1 MKKKVRK
8 DRTIRLLNTTFRAI
22 ELIPNLLF
30 MALYILAVLS
40 PFISPLKTQIP
51 AFLNLAFPL
60 ILAGLVLLWL
70 FYLLRRKWIYFGCYT
85 ALFLLPSSYIFTYFP
100 IHFNKG
106 LQKEH
111 DLRVMSYNVQSFLG
125 RDEAGTLL
133 APQLIKSYDPDIL
146 ALQEANLYPDQF
158 PTDGKLRSLFSS
170 YPYRHVH
177 KTQAILS
184 KLPIKAVEDIEY
196 ESSHNGS
203 CGYLIELEKGG
214 TLLLVNNHLES
225 YSLNSSE
232 VEEYK
237 GYIKDFSIRDLP
249 RQFMKVKRRLGPRLN
264 QRASVAGKVR
274 KDVEKLQSKYQP
286 EITII
291 VGDLN
296 DTPMSYTYSQLRSRM
311 RDAYS
316 ETGLGLSVSFNER
329 LMPFRIDHLFYEGEI
344 KAIGS
349 SIPKYKLYS
358 DHNPLIV
365 DFKWN

>member
-1 MKKKVRK
+1 MKRMRK
-8 DRTIRLLNTTFRAI
+8 DRTISLLNTTFRAI

-30 MALYILAVLS
+30 IVLYILAVLS

-51 AFLNLAFPL
+51 AFLNLAYPL
-60 ILAGLVLLWL
+60 LLAGLLLLWL
-70 FYLLRRKWIYFGCYT
+70 FYLLRRKWLYFGCYT
-85 ALFLLPSSYIFTYFP
+85 LLFILSIGYIFSYFP
-100 IHFNKG
+100 IHFGKG
-106 LQKEH
+106 LKKEY

-125 RDEAGTLL
+125 RDEEGTLL

-177 KTQAILS
+177 KTQALLS
-184 KLPIKAVEDIEY
+184 KFPIKAVEDIEY
-196 ESSHNGS
+196 ESPHNGS
-203 CGYLIELEKGG
+203 CGYLIELKEGC

-249 RQFMKVKRRLGPRLN
+249 QQFIKVKRRLGPRLN
-264 QRASVAGKVR
+264 QRAGVASKVR
-274 KDVEKLQSKYQP
+274 KDVEKLQSEYQP
-286 EITII
+286 QVTIV

-365 DFKWN
+365 DFKWD